1 MFIFNYIL
9 KKEKLKKMK
18 LKIILIYIVNLS
30 TLTSSLWL
38 MKFIINKIY
47 PKKIIIKYQ
56 IFKLV

>member
-18 LKIILIYIVNLS
+18 LKIILIYIANLS
-30 TLTSSLWL
+30 ILTSSLWL

>member
-1 MFIFNYIL
+1 
-9 KKEKLKKMK
+9 MK